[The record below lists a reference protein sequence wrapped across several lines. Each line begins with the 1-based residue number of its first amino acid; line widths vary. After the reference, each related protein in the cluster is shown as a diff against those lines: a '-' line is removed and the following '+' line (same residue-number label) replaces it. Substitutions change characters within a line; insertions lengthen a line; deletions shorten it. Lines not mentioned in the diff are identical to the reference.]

1 MRGRGDRVPVSPT
14 DGDLNRMELDVTT
27 TMNTQIDAT
36 TADAPAR
43 WSGAMRLAGGVALIA
58 GPLLWSAG
66 MFTSP
71 PQETMSD
78 ADYIASLSRDLTM
91 TQISALFLHYA
102 NVLIGLGI
110 LAAPSLVRGT
120 RGLKLVVI
128 GSLATALSFVNV
140 SGMILSDWWNA
151 AVGTLL
157 EPEQAEAV
165 FAHVKG
171 ASMLGLWSGT
181 EILMIVGTVMVLAGL
196 ARAGVLGWW
205 TIGLLVGGVAA
216 LIALGGLMPIL
227 AAFAVL
233 VGFGP
238 YALIGMRLVQRHR
251 LEAR

>member
-1 MRGRGDRVPVSPT
+1 MT
-14 DGDLNRMELDVTT
+14 TALTT
-27 TMNTQIDAT
+27 TTAT
-36 TADAPAR
+36 ETAETESEKGANALPSAR
-43 WSGAMRLAGGVALIA
+43 WSGAVRLAAGVALIA
-58 GPLLWSAG
+58 GPLFWSAG

-102 NVLIGLGI
+102 NVFIGLGI
-110 LAAPSLVRGT
+110 LAAPSLVRGA
-120 RGLKLVVI
+120 RGLKLVVT

-140 SGMILSDWWNA
+140 SGLILSDWWNA

-157 EPEQAEAV
+157 EPEQAEEV

-171 ASMLGLWSGT
+171 SSMLVLWTGT
-181 EILMIVGTVMVLAGL
+181 EILMLVGTLMVLAGL

-205 TIGLLVGGVAA
+205 SIGLFVVGVAA
-216 LIALGGLMPIL
+216 LFAFGGVLPFL

-238 YALIGMRLVQRHR
+238 YALIGVRLVQRHR
-251 LEAR
+251 LEVR

>member
-1 MRGRGDRVPVSPT
+1 MTTALTTPT
-14 DGDLNRMELDVTT
+14 
-27 TMNTQIDAT
+27 AT
-36 TADAPAR
+36 ETADAPPSAR
-43 WSGAMRLAGGVALIA
+43 WSGAMRLAAGVALIA
-58 GPLLWSAG
+58 GPLFWSAG

-102 NVLIGLGI
+102 NVFIGLGI
-110 LAAPSLVRGT
+110 LAAPALVRGT
-120 RGLKLVVI
+120 RGLKLVVV
-128 GSLATALSFVNV
+128 GSLATAVSFVNV
-140 SGMILSDWWNA
+140 SGLIVSDWWNA

-171 ASMLGLWSGT
+171 SSMLGLWAGT
-181 EILMIVGTVMVLAGL
+181 EVLMPVGTLMVLAGL

-205 TIGLLVGGVAA
+205 TMGLFVVGVAA
-216 LIALGGLMPIL
+216 LFAFGGVLPIL

-251 LEAR
+251 VETR

>member
-1 MRGRGDRVPVSPT
+1 MTTVS
-14 DGDLNRMELDVTT
+14 TT
-27 TMNTQIDAT
+27 STPAGAT
-36 TADAPAR
+36 TSTDLVPSAR
-43 WSGAMRLAGGVALIA
+43 WSGAMRLAAGVALIA

-71 PQETMSD
+71 PQETWSD
-78 ADYIASLSRDLTM
+78 ADYIASLSRDLTI
-91 TQISALFLHYA
+91 TQISALLLHYA
-102 NVLIGLGI
+102 NVAIGLGI
-110 LAAPSLVRGT
+110 LAAPALVRGA

-140 SGMILSDWWNA
+140 SGLILSDWWNA

-157 EPEQAEAV
+157 EPEQAESV

-171 ASMLGLWSGT
+171 SSMLVLWAGT
-181 EILMIVGTVMVLAGL
+181 EPLMLVGTVMVLAGL

-205 TIGLLVGGVAA
+205 SIGLFVAGVAA
-216 LIALGGLMPIL
+216 LFAFGGVLPMA

-238 YALIGMRLVQRHR
+238 YALIGMRLVQRYR

>member
-1 MRGRGDRVPVSPT
+1 M
-14 DGDLNRMELDVTT
+14 TT
-27 TMNTQIDAT
+27 IPAT
-36 TADAPAR
+36 SAPAAGSSKAAELAPSTR
-43 WSGAMRLAGGVALIA
+43 WAGAMRLAAGVALVA

-78 ADYIASLSRDLTM
+78 ADYIASLSKDLTM

-102 NVLIGLGI
+102 NVAIGLGI
-110 LAAPSLVRGT
+110 LAAPSLVRGA

-140 SGMILSDWWNA
+140 SGLILSDWWNA
-151 AVGTLL
+151 AVGRLL

-171 ASMLGLWSGT
+171 SSMLVLWTGT
-181 EILMIVGTVMVLAGL
+181 EVLMLLGTVLVLCGL

-205 TIGLLVGGVAA
+205 SIGLFVGGVVA
-216 LIALGGLMPIL
+216 LFAFGGVLPIA

-238 YALIGMRLVQRHR
+238 FALIGMRLIQRHR
-251 LEAR
+251 LESR

>member
-1 MRGRGDRVPVSPT
+1 
-14 DGDLNRMELDVTT
+14 
-27 TMNTQIDAT
+27 
-36 TADAPAR
+36 
-43 WSGAMRLAGGVALIA
+43 
-58 GPLLWSAG
+58 

-71 PQETMSD
+71 PQETWSD
-78 ADYIASLSRDLTM
+78 ADYIASLSRDLTI

-102 NVLIGLGI
+102 NVAIGLGI
-110 LAAPSLVRGT
+110 LAAPALVRGA

-140 SGMILSDWWNA
+140 SGLILSDWWNA

-157 EPEQAEAV
+157 EPDQAESV

-171 ASMLGLWSGT
+171 SSMLVLWAGT
-181 EILMIVGTVMVLAGL
+181 EPLMLVGTVMVLAGL

-205 TIGLLVGGVAA
+205 SIGLFVAGVAA
-216 LIALGGLMPIL
+216 LFAFGGVLPIA

-238 YALIGMRLVQRHR
+238 YALIGMRLVQRYR